1 MFVFLPHWSR
11 VVRRFFVLL
20 SLVPLDRS
28 VGFYQ
33 FFVSNEFCSQ
43 DYFLN
48 VCDVSLVFFSCAI
61 IVVWYRS
68 FCLRLYVDGL
78 LVRVKWMIVVMDHL
92 WQLGGF
98 LKGLSETTLV
108 NFCSGVHLTV
118 SLCLFD
124 RTAKMVKT
132 VIREEIRLTSVE
144 DRLSKSS
151 PPARGFVFDL
161 VPTPENQL
169 LGLLR
174 VKRILIRRKGD
185 RNRNRI
191 LCRVSRMLLGSMKVV
206 GIYIWVNESLFKNS
220 TLVLCQTVK
229 GVADATPIR
238 DSNWDERLL
247 IHISYSARRWTCK
260 NCSLSSN
267 ITSSSLCPCDFKMF
281 PIFRKNAS
289 SSGSF
294 AGIVRDIISGH
305 AEELKGAK
313 ALIDG
318 NLVDVDEQ
326 YASDGCCW
334 ILVFTGSICSFAY
347 SNSKE
352 PISQDLADIKGDIIS
367 SLYSRFD
374 VICDEA
380 DGQMDSVADGN
391 GESVNGVL
399 NQDLIPQL
407 QLQLSRN
414 RCSLSFP
421 QRVFVPWLGDTYICD
436 YIQSS

>member
-1 MFVFLPHWSR
+1 
-11 VVRRFFVLL
+11 
-20 SLVPLDRS
+20 
-28 VGFYQ
+28 
-33 FFVSNEFCSQ
+33 
-43 DYFLN
+43 
-48 VCDVSLVFFSCAI
+48 
-61 IVVWYRS
+61 
-68 FCLRLYVDGL
+68 
-78 LVRVKWMIVVMDHL
+78 
-92 WQLGGF
+92 
-98 LKGLSETTLV
+98 
-108 NFCSGVHLTV
+108 
-118 SLCLFD
+118 
-124 RTAKMVKT
+124 
-132 VIREEIRLTSVE
+132 
-144 DRLSKSS
+144 
-151 PPARGFVFDL
+151 
-161 VPTPENQL
+161 
-169 LGLLR
+169 
-174 VKRILIRRKGD
+174 
-185 RNRNRI
+185 
-191 LCRVSRMLLGSMKVV
+191 MLLGSMKVV

-229 GVADATPIR
+229 GVADAAPIR

-267 ITSSSLCPCDFKMF
+267 ITSSSLRPCDFKMGRVLSTLQTFKCIYNFDIRF

-334 ILVFTGSICSFAY
+334 ILVFIGSICSFAY

-380 DGQMDSVADGN
+380 DGQMDLVADGN

-399 NQDLIPQL
+399 NQILIPQL

>member
-1 MFVFLPHWSR
+1 MLN
-11 VVRRFFVLL
+11 LL
-20 SLVPLDRS
+20 DLV
-28 VGFYQ
+28 G
-33 FFVSNEFCSQ
+33 
-43 DYFLN
+43 
-48 VCDVSLVFFSCAI
+48 
-61 IVVWYRS
+61 
-68 FCLRLYVDGL
+68 FCLRLYVNGL

-98 LKGLSETTLV
+98 LKDLSETTLV
-108 NFCSGVHLTV
+108 NFCSGVQLTV
-118 SLCLFD
+118 SLCSFD

-144 DRLSKSS
+144 DRLSKFSLS
-151 PPARGFVFDL
+151 FQVGLVIGKISTSLDRGFVFDL

-185 RNRNRI
+185 RNRNRNRI
-191 LCRVSRMLLGSMKVV
+191 LCRVCWLIRIGLLNMLVRFQECYLA
-206 GIYIWVNESLFKNS
+206 
-220 TLVLCQTVK
+220 TVK
-229 GVADATPIR
+229 GVADAAPIR

-260 NCSLSSN
+260 NCSLSLN
-267 ITSSSLCPCDFKMF
+267 ITSSSLRPCDFKMRRVLSTLQTF
-281 PIFRKNAS
+281 KCH
-289 SSGSF
+289 
-294 AGIVRDIISGH
+294 V
-305 AEELKGAK
+305 EELKGAK
-313 ALIDG
+313 DLIDG

-391 GESVNGVL
+391 EESVNGVL
-399 NQDLIPQL
+399 NQIHIPQL
-407 QLQLSRN
+407 
-414 RCSLSFP
+414 
-421 QRVFVPWLGDTYICD
+421 
-436 YIQSS
+436 